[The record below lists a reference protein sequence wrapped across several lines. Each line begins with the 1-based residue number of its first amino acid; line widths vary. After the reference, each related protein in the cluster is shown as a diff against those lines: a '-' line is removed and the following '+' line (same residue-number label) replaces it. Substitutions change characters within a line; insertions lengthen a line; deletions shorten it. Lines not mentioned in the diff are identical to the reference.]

1 FEFTLEGRFRACKGP
16 DQPPQSGSLPSALAA
31 MRFAS
36 KKLKKIPAKMCQ
48 VSSIL
53 FGLRGVTF
61 LRPQRPTWCN
71 RFEDDCCNLGPVTAA
86 RGIPVQA
93 PFTPQR
99 CRNVQRRNCE
109 QTIRAYCLGT
119 GRFRR
124 PHLSCYGPICIWAR
138 RENS

>member
-1 FEFTLEGRFRACKGP
+1 MPRGPLPRLNEGSGRHVHPLRAFEFTLEGRFRACKGP

-53 FGLRGVTF
+53 FGLRGVAF

-71 RFEDDCCNLGPVTAA
+71 RLEDDC
-86 RGIPVQA
+86 
-93 PFTPQR
+93 
-99 CRNVQRRNCE
+99 
-109 QTIRAYCLGT
+109 
-119 GRFRR
+119 
-124 PHLSCYGPICIWAR
+124 
-138 RENS
+138 